1 MEKVLTLCEAGADD
15 RANYQELM
23 ANPGPLTAKM
33 TRPDKA
39 EAVKSFVSR
48 FGKAVEPVGRP
59 EGTEGVVVQE
69 RAVAQMEGKHTK
81 KRRSQDCQAG
91 ETSSSSKHRK

>member
-33 TRPDKA
+33 TRPNKS

-69 RAVAQMEGKHTK
+69 RAVTQMEHTK
-81 KRRSQDCQAG
+81 KRRAQDCQEG
-91 ETSSSSKHRK
+91 ETSFSSKQRK